1 LNHNQPAKLRNR
13 LAGTFAAA
21 ALFATVLGV
30 SSPAQAQQAAPEV
43 NLAPSPIQSLGQSLY
58 NDGIYLNSRY
68 LGEFAGSVSGGQ
80 RQGTDYA
87 GELNFGATFDMEK
100 LAGIQGGSFHVL
112 FTQRHGRALAFD
124 AINNSVSVQQIYGGG
139 QTAQLTILTY
149 EQKFFNNMA
158 DIEFGRTDVGD
169 SFDVS
174 SFYCDFQS
182 NALCGNPPDMGKIV
196 STSFYPISVWG
207 GRLLITPTP
216 NVYFKVGAYQAT
228 NNQNPDAHHGFY
240 FGTAGSSGYM
250 LPIELGYK
258 FKTPGAIA
266 NNRYD
271 IGALIDRTH
280 YDAAFYSPNTQFG
293 RAAIYAQA
301 QQMVYQTAPNSPRG
315 VYLFGEAMV
324 GTAGGKQVSNLQ
336 AEAGMIWE
344 GPLASRPNDNIG
356 LAVSG
361 LHYNNRYLNSL
372 YQTRLAEGGVDRP
385 DHNLIMTEIHYAIQ
399 VNKWLNV
406 MPNFQYVINPDG
418 QGFSTYATH
427 NLPNSAVFGIQ
438 LYVDLPT
445 LFGIPTKS

>member
-1 LNHNQPAKLRNR
+1 MNNNQSVKPRRR
-13 LAGTFAAA
+13 LAGSIAAA
-21 ALFATVLGV
+21 ALFGTVLGV
-30 SSPAQAQQAAPEV
+30 GSPARAQQAAPTV
-43 NLAPSPIQSLGQSLY
+43 NLAPAPIQSMGQSLY

-87 GELNFGATFDMEK
+87 GELNFGATFDMQK

-124 AINNSVSVQQIYGGG
+124 AMNNSVSVQEIYGGG
-139 QTAQLTILTY
+139 QTFQMTILTY
-149 EQKFFNNMA
+149 EQKFLDNMA

-207 GRLLITPTP
+207 GRLLVTPTP
-216 NVYFKVGAYQAT
+216 NIYFKVGAYQAT
-228 NNQNPDAHHGFY
+228 GNQNPDSHHGFY

-250 LPIELGYK
+250 LPMELGFK
-258 FKTPGAIA
+258 TKTPGAIA
-266 NNRYD
+266 NNRFD

-280 YDAAFYSPNTQFG
+280 YSASFYSPNEQFG

-301 QQMVYQTAPNSPRG
+301 QGLVMQTAPDSPRG

-324 GTAGGKQVSNLQ
+324 GTAGGKQVSNIQ

-344 GPLASRPNDNIG
+344 GPFASRPNDNIG

-361 LHYNNRYLNSL
+361 LHYNNRYLDSL
-372 YQTRLAEGGVDRP
+372 YNIRLAEGGAGFPNHDLV
-385 DHNLIMTEIHYAIQ
+385 MTEVHYAIQ
-399 VNKWLNV
+399 VNKWLNL

-418 QGFSTYATH
+418 QGFAKYASH
-427 NLPNSAVFGIQ
+427 NLNNSAVFGIQ
-438 LYVDLPT
+438 VFVDLPS